1 MSFADESMARG
12 LRVLNRLAGGSLLD
26 RLGIRR
32 QSERAIYHASRTG
45 FGVAAAAARSFKRS
59 GQPGQAQRL
68 PKAGDPGLF
77 DLTPSEDQAML
88 QDAAQRF
95 ATEALRPAAEEA
107 NEACAASGE
116 LLEMA
121 NELGIAILGIPEELG
136 GAGTQ
141 RNTVTNVLVAEA
153 LAHGDMGLAWACLAP
168 SAVSQALVQWGN
180 AEQQARYLPA
190 FTEESSPVAAL
201 TLTEPTP
208 LFDPM
213 TPTTTARRVEGGWS
227 ISGIKSL
234 VPNAKQCELFV
245 VGAQVEGE
253 GPALFV
259 VESSPEHI
267 QIADD
272 PAMGLRAAAT
282 GRVQFNELVVPEDA
296 RLGASAEQA
305 QANYRECV
313 RLSRLAW
320 CAMAIGAGKAVQD
333 YVIPYVNERQAFGEP
348 ISHRQSVAFMVAN
361 IAIELEGM
369 RLTTLRAASLA
380 EQGKDY
386 AREAAV
392 ARRLCVEKGMQIGSD
407 GVQLLGGHGFT
418 KEYPVER
425 WYRDLRA
432 IGVMEG
438 GLLV

>member
-1 MSFADESMARG
+1 MSIADQSMARG
-12 LRVLNRLAGGSLLD
+12 LRVLNRLAGGTLLD
-26 RLGIRR
+26 RLGVRK

-45 FGVAAAAARSFKRS
+45 FGVAAAAARSFKGGPKPDR
-59 GQPGQAQRL
+59 AQRL
-68 PKAGDPGLF
+68 PSAGDPGLF

-95 ATEALRPAAEEA
+95 ADEALRPAAEEA
-107 NEACAASGE
+107 NEACSAE
-116 LLEMA
+116 KDLLDMA

-136 GAGTQ
+136 GAGTE
-141 RNTVTNVLVAEA
+141 RSTVTNVLVAEA
-153 LAHGDMGLAWACLAP
+153 LAHGDMGLAFACLAP
-168 SAVSQALVQWGN
+168 SAVSNALVLWGN
-180 AEQQARYLPA
+180 AEQQGKYLPA
-190 FTEESSPVAAL
+190 FAEETTPVAAL
-201 TLTEPTP
+201 ALSEPVP

-213 TPTTTARRVEGGWS
+213 SPATVAKPVDGGWS
-227 ISGIKSL
+227 LSGIKSL
-234 VPNAKQCELFV
+234 VPNAATCELFII
-245 VGAQVEGE
+245 GAMVEGE

-259 VESSPEHI
+259 VESDPATMS
-267 QIADD
+267 IAPD

-282 GRVQFNELVVPEDA
+282 GQVQLDGVVVPTAA
-296 RLGASAEQA
+296 RLGDGAKAA
-305 QANYRECV
+305 TDAYTECV

-320 CAMAIGAGKAVQD
+320 CAMAIGTGKAVLD
-333 YVIPYVNERQAFGEP
+333 YVIPYVNDRQAFGEP

-380 EQGKDY
+380 ERGKAY

-392 ARRLCVEKGMQIGSD
+392 ARRLCVDKGMQIGSD